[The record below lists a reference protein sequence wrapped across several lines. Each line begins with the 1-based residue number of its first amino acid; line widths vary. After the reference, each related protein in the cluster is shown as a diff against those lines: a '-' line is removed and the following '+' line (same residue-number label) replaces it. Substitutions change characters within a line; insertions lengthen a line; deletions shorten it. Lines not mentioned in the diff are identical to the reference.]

1 MGRMCTRNKFVEYMM
16 AVFSKAFQGKG
27 SPVRRKWR
35 KAYKLPSFGDVPV
48 YELVMNFQNTVG
60 FWIT

>member
-1 MGRMCTRNKFVEYMM
+1 MM